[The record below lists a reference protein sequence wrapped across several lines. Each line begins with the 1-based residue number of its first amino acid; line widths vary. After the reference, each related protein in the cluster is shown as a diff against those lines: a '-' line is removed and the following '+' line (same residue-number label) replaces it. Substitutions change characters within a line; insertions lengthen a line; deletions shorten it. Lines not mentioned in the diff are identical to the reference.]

1 MSSVDGVTK
10 GRFHGQEGE
19 SQQVEKASELVFCQ
33 NLTHVGPSML
43 PPGQRPT
50 AFLGIEI
57 SD

>member
-1 MSSVDGVTK
+1 M
-10 GRFHGQEGE
+10 
-19 SQQVEKASELVFCQ
+19 EKVSELVFCQ
-33 NLTHVGPSML
+33 NLTHVEPSML